1 MPAPQA
7 KTREETRSSQGT
19 YASVVENW
27 TCTTETKNDERSV
40 NYFGKKSIAD
50 ISIFGMSAQA
60 LLDTGSQATIIPVK
74 LLKRAVK
81 EGVNLDPYV
90 ERLPSPD
97 ATIRDASGNP
107 MTFMD
112 TIKVSIGL
120 NGEEK
125 SIPSYVGRCFDEMV
139 ILGTDALESFNL
151 ELVHAAKVESGRNP
165 QEREGLK
172 AQVARRTFVPPGAT
186 KLVAVTCAS
195 VSRLESPVFTSQHP
209 LIVDGICAT
218 SGKETYLP
226 VTNNTPKALCLKE
239 AKLWGNGIMKISPP
253 ENEETSTDLEQ
264 SVVICG
270 INAED
275 SEWLKELREDQDY
288 KEIIRELE
296 AGNDSK
302 DVKLPRYGEGDNAPL
317 GFFYRC
323 PGRLHGEDSFSCSIR
338 DKRFKDVVPD
348 AGETLRDIR
357 FDTIFSLARLIS
369 IYESERSDDSRRLL
383 MIDPKY
389 PYVSITGAQK
399 AFTFFMHCCHHVF
412 RSLTLHDGS
421 LLSLPHDGGTGCPIN
436 ELNDLNNEGVRFAKM
451 HSWDDVM
458 AATQDQ
464 TQTLL
469 LLPDGFRDVNSTF
482 KPQRNVDRRIYW
494 KLSDIISQL
503 ETTGARSCVIV
514 GPTTDVGPA
523 KRDWCRLASALAAAA
538 RNGTRT
544 IVVAPPRGDAAY
556 AQNRLE
562 LIKAAELA
570 KKSVPLMSR
579 NIVSLIP
586 LMESSSEPSHGPSAH
601 PRESSTDAYSDD
613 TMVEYLTAMLDY
625 IKAEVQLPRLVRT
638 LRRAQRVR
646 EHFQERK
653 ARYRGAGGAHSSQD
667 THYASSSHRPTPY
680 PAASRGSRGASYRR
694 RFYGHPPY

>member
-1 MPAPQA
+1 
-7 KTREETRSSQGT
+7 
-19 YASVVENW
+19 
-27 TCTTETKNDERSV
+27 
-40 NYFGKKSIAD
+40 
-50 ISIFGMSAQA
+50 MSAQA

-107 MTFMD
+107 MSFMD

-239 AKLWGNGIMKISPP
+239 AKLWGNGIMKK
-253 ENEETSTDLEQ
+253 
-264 SVVICG
+264 
-270 INAED
+270 D

-302 DVKLPRYGEGDNAPL
+302 DVKLPRCSRKFRVADFFLDNGELLLVVENSTVKVVPKSKRKALFTEAHGGPLAGHLNARKLCRKLRKIVFWEGMEADIAKWATLDGDGDNAPL

-399 AFTFFMHCCHHVF
+399 AFTFFKHCCHHVF

-562 LIKAAELA
+562 LIKEAELA

-586 LMESSSEPSHGPSAH
+586 LMESSSKPSHGPSAH
-601 PRESSTDAYSDD
+601 PRESSTDAYSVD

-638 LRRAQRVR
+638 SRRAQRVR
-646 EHFQERK
+646 EYFQERK
-653 ARYRGAGGAHSSQD
+653 ARYRGARGAHSSQD
-667 THYASSSHRPTPY
+667 THYASSSHRPAPY